1 MSLNTEIKKE
11 SKKELF
17 SYLDKLRSEINSL
30 NKDLNRFNSEKE
42 SWFRKK
48 EDFSKNIRNKIT
60 DTKENRNKRD
70 TLTKQV
76 RELKEKRRNFNEG
89 AKKKISEVVKLK
101 DTVNN
106 LTKKAKVKDPLK
118 IKGDIDRLEVKLET
132 EAMPFEK
139 EKELAKNLK
148 MMKKSL
154 GDASEVIGILKKT
167 KKFDSEI
174 NNARKNTHKT
184 HNEIQKIASESQV
197 MHEGI
202 IKNSKEIDGL
212 KTREGEA
219 FRNFAKFKKNFNDVN
234 NKLKE
239 KLSEMNKVRGKI
251 NKFKL
256 EEDEKR
262 KLKET
267 TLIKS
272 KEQEVEEKIKTGKK
286 LTTDDF
292 LMFQEAIKNKND

>member
-1 MSLNTEIKKE
+1 
-11 SKKELF
+11 
-17 SYLDKLRSEINSL
+17 RSEINSL

-76 RELKEKRRNFNEG
+76 KELKEKRRNFNEG

-219 FRNFAKFKKNFNDVN
+219 FRN
-234 NKLKE
+234 
-239 KLSEMNKVRGKI
+239 
-251 NKFKL
+251 
-256 EEDEKR
+256 
-262 KLKET
+262 
-267 TLIKS
+267 
-272 KEQEVEEKIKTGKK
+272 
-286 LTTDDF
+286 
-292 LMFQEAIKNKND
+292 